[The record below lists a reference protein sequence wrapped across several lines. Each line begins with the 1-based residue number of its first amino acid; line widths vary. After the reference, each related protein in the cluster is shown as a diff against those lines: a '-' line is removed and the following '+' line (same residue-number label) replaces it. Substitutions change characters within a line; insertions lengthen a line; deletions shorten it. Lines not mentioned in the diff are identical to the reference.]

1 MKAVRVEKAKW
12 SREMSDW
19 LTAQL
24 ETGKYVLI
32 PKTLEPNYEYFEY
45 LFVNS
50 EDATAFSLT
59 FSNTIYEYRIY
70 RHPEGNDSTSK
81 GTIRS

>member
-32 PKTLEPNYEYFEY
+32 LK
-45 LFVNS
+45 
-50 EDATAFSLT
+50 
-59 FSNTIYEYRIY
+59 
-70 RHPEGNDSTSK
+70 H
-81 GTIRS
+81 